1 MRHIVRLG
9 VRGVLLEVSAAVLR
23 VHGAFHYRRLL
34 RQRRERQALTLP
46 RFDGAK
52 TGA

>member
-23 VHGAFHYRRLL
+23 VHGAIHYRRRLL
-34 RQRRERQALTLP
+34 QRREQPVVALR
-46 RFDGAK
+46 RFDGGK
-52 TGA
+52 TGS